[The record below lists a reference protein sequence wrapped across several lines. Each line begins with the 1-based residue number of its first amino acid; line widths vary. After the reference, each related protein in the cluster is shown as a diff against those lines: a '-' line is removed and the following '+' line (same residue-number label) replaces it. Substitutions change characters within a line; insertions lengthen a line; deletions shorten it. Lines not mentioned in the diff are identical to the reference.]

1 MPEMM
6 TTEQVRSARSLC
18 EVFQSTVAAR
28 PDDVALRAWEGE
40 HVLTWREYD
49 EEMRR
54 IAAGLAALGVRRG
67 DTVAVMLTNRPE
79 FHLVDAAVM
88 HLGAAA
94 FSIYN
99 TFTAEQIASLLD
111 SAGSDLVVCEERF
124 AEVVDRATTSRP
136 GARVV
141 CVDAPIADPMSLAA
155 VAGRGDRSFD
165 LDAVWQSV
173 RQDDLLALIYTSGTT
188 GDPKGV
194 ELTHANLLFSVSAR
208 ASQLAE
214 FTSRMEPERVISYLP
229 DANLANRFAAH
240 YVPMATGATVTDV
253 SDGRSVLRAFADVH
267 PTTFMGV
274 PMIWYKLKAGVE
286 AAIEAQPADDRQA
299 SKRALALG
307 LEKTRLELA
316 SRPVPEA
323 LAAGHARSASALN
336 VVREQFGLD
345 ALVFATSGGAPIAP
359 ETLEFFLA
367 LGVPVCEVYGMTE
380 TAAAGIGNHPDRIRI
395 GTVGQPRAGVEA
407 RLAEDGEL
415 LLRSPGNMRAY
426 RNDPVRTAEAF
437 DSDGWLRTGDIATI
451 DEEGYVRIVDRK
463 KDIII
468 NSSGKNLAPANIE
481 NAVRLA
487 CPLAGSV
494 VAVGDGRPHVAALV
508 ALDREQVAAF
518 AAHHGIDAR
527 DAATLSRHPQVLRA
541 VAEGVERG
549 NDRLSRVEQVRA
561 HRVLP
566 TFWDA
571 NSDELTATTKVR
583 RKLVHEK
590 YAAEIDELYG

>member
-6 TTEQVRSARSLC
+6 TPEQIRTARSLC
-18 EVFQSTVAAR
+18 EVFQATVAAR
-28 PDDVALRAWEGE
+28 PDDIALRAWESE
-40 HVLTWREYD
+40 RALTWREYD

-79 FHLVDAAVM
+79 FHIVDAAVM

-124 AEVVDRATTSRP
+124 AEVVDRATMSRP

-141 CVDAPIADPMSLAA
+141 RVDAPAADPMSLAA

-173 RQDDLLALIYTSGTT
+173 SRDDLLALIYTSGTT

-208 ASQLAE
+208 ASQQAE
-214 FTSRMEPERVISYLP
+214 FTSGRAPERVISYLP

-253 SDGRSVLRAFADVH
+253 SDGRSVLRAFADIH

-286 AAIEAQPADDRQA
+286 AAIEAQRDEARQA
-299 SKRALALG
+299 SERALAIG
-307 LEKTRLELA
+307 LEKVRLELA
-316 SRPVPEA
+316 SRPVSESLVA
-323 LAAGHARSASALN
+323 DHARSAPALSG
-336 VVREQFGLD
+336 VREQFGLD
-345 ALVFATSGGAPIAP
+345 ALVFATSGGAPIAA

-380 TAAAGIGNHPDRIRI
+380 TAAAGIGNHPDRVRI

-407 RLAEDGEL
+407 RLADDGEL

-426 RNDPVRTAEAF
+426 RNDPVRTAEAI

-451 DEEGYVRIVDRK
+451 DADGYVRIVDRK

-494 VAVGDGRPHVAALV
+494 VAVGDGRPHVAALI

-518 AAHHGIDAR
+518 AAASGIGAR
-527 DAATLSRHPQVLRA
+527 DAATLSRDPQVLRA

-549 NDRLSRVEQVRA
+549 NERLSRVEQVRA

-590 YAAEIDELYG
+590 YAAEITELYG